1 MNAAPR
7 ERRAR
12 TRTRF
17 DDWSASASARED
29 LGSIARCTTWKRT
42 GTNRLV
48 GRLRG
53 ANMARPL
60 VVVGPSGVGK
70 GTLIAMLQREFPD
83 KFGFSVSHTTRSPRP
98 GEVHGTHY
106 NFVDKSTMERDI
118 ENGKFLEYAH
128 VHQNIYGTSFAA
140 VKTVTKSGKICLLDI
155 DVQGAELVKKS
166 DLNAAYVFIAPPS
179 MEELERR
186 LRGRGT
192 ESEDAVLKRLENAR
206 KEMAKKDVEGFFDA
220 VIVNDDVD
228 KAYEALKSVIAAHV
242 ETGASSASSRD
253 AVLKYGPSA
262 FAIACAIAIAARVF
276 INKGGP

>member
-1 MNAAPR
+1 
-7 ERRAR
+7 
-12 TRTRF
+12 
-17 DDWSASASARED
+17 
-29 LGSIARCTTWKRT
+29 
-42 GTNRLV
+42 
-48 GRLRG
+48 
-53 ANMARPL
+53 MARPL

-140 VKTVTKSGKICLLDI
+140 VKTVTKSGRICLLDI

-206 KEMAKKDVEGFFDA
+206 NEMAKKDVEGFFDA
-220 VIVNDDVD
+220 VIVNDDVED
-228 KAYEALKSVIAAHV
+228 AYSKLKEALC
-242 ETGASSASSRD
+242 
-253 AVLKYGPSA
+253 LGP
-262 FAIACAIAIAARVF
+262 RR
-276 INKGGP
+276 

>member
-1 MNAAPR
+1 
-7 ERRAR
+7 
-12 TRTRF
+12 
-17 DDWSASASARED
+17 
-29 LGSIARCTTWKRT
+29 
-42 GTNRLV
+42 
-48 GRLRG
+48 
-53 ANMARPL
+53 
-60 VVVGPSGVGK
+60 
-70 GTLIAMLQREFPD
+70 
-83 KFGFSVSHTTRSPRP
+83 
-98 GEVHGTHY
+98 
-106 NFVDKSTMERDI
+106 
-118 ENGKFLEYAH
+118 
-128 VHQNIYGTSFAA
+128 
-140 VKTVTKSGKICLLDI
+140 
-155 DVQGAELVKKS
+155 LVKKS

-206 KEMAKKDVEGFFDA
+206 NEMAKKDVEGFFDA